1 MKLTKAQKQFFS
13 RFVEDA
19 TRSTLQGARTP
30 LEINRFITDTDLSP
44 LVQEYAESLL
54 KQVDF
59 STLKRVDRFLRS
71 DDYLTVMAA
80 IENTLTEL
88 TRRTDEIT

>member
-1 MKLTKAQKQFFS
+1 MKLTKAQQQFFT

-19 TRSTLQGARTP
+19 TRSTLQDVRTSE
-30 LEINRFITDTDLSP
+30 EIDDFIAGTDLSP
-44 LVQEYAESLL
+44 MVQEYAESLL

-59 STLKRVDRFLRS
+59 TALKRVDRFLRS
-71 DDYLTVMAA
+71 DEYLAVMAA
-80 IENTLTEL
+80 IENTLTDV

>member
-1 MKLTKAQKQFFS
+1 MNLTKAQEQFFT

-19 TRSTLQGARTP
+19 TRSTLQDVRTP
-30 LEINRFITDTDLSP
+30 AEIDEFITGTDLSP
-44 LVQEYAESLL
+44 MVQEYAESLL

-59 STLKRVDRFLRS
+59 TALKRVDRFLRS
-71 DDYLTVMAA
+71 DEYLAVMAA
-80 IENTLTEL
+80 IENTLTEV